1 MSRKCRSHILQKILL
16 TVQDLSKA
24 YYQISS
30 IILLYEFI
38 RLSVNMKVTIT
49 CETFGIKY
57 KDCECFPEFMNIKD
71 YIIQYQCLCNNKNY

>member
-1 MSRKCRSHILQKILL
+1 MSRKCRSHILQRILL

-49 CETFGIKY
+49 NVRHLELNTKIVSAFL
-57 KDCECFPEFMNIKD
+57 NS
-71 YIIQYQCLCNNKNY
+71 

>member
-1 MSRKCRSHILQKILL
+1 MSRKCRSHIFQKILL

-49 CETFGIKY
+49 NVRHLELNTKIVSAFL
-57 KDCECFPEFMNIKD
+57 NS
-71 YIIQYQCLCNNKNY
+71 

>member
-1 MSRKCRSHILQKILL
+1 MSRKCHSHILQKILL

-49 CETFGIKY
+49 NVRHLELNTKIVSAFL
-57 KDCECFPEFMNIKD
+57 NS
-71 YIIQYQCLCNNKNY
+71 

>member
-49 CETFGIKY
+49 NVRHLELNTKIVSAFL
-57 KDCECFPEFMNIKD
+57 NS
-71 YIIQYQCLCNNKNY
+71 

>member
-30 IILLYEFI
+30 IILLYI

-49 CETFGIKY
+49 NVRHLELNTKIVSAFL
-57 KDCECFPEFMNIKD
+57 NS
-71 YIIQYQCLCNNKNY
+71 

>member
-49 CETFGIKY
+49 NARHLELNTKIVSAFL
-57 KDCECFPEFMNIKD
+57 NS
-71 YIIQYQCLCNNKNY
+71 